1 MKYKPFKKIVLFG
14 KRRYEKSTH
23 ETLVKLK
30 KYLEKNHR
38 TVYLEQGTAELFKIH
53 HGETLQEDSI
63 KEQAELIIVV
73 GGDGS
78 LLNAAKTAVKSN
90 LPILGIN
97 RGKLGF
103 LTDISPDNFTSLEHI
118 LQGNY
123 KIEKRFLLKAEIFR
137 GKKILH
143 RLIALNDFVL
153 LPGKAAHMVE
163 FFLDIDKEF
172 MCAQKADGLII
183 ATPTGSTAY
192 ALSGGGPIL
201 HPQLDAMV
209 LVPMFPHK
217 LTSRPVVI
225 SGKSQ
230 IHLTLSL
237 RNETIPRLSC
247 DGQIPISL
255 ESDDKVTIQKYTK
268 SLNLIHPVSYQYF
281 STLRSKLYW
290 ENKPY

>member
-1 MKYKPFKKIVLFG
+1 MKHKPFKNIVLFG
-14 KRRYEKSTH
+14 KRRFEKDAQL
-23 ETLVKLK
+23 TLLKLK
-30 KYLEKNHR
+30 KHLEKNHR
-38 TVYLEQGTAELFKIH
+38 AVYLDQKTAELYKIQH
-53 HGETLQEDSI
+53 CKTLQENSFNY
-63 KEQAELIIVV
+63 QAELIIVV

-78 LLNAAKTAVKSN
+78 LLNAAQTAVKNN

-97 RGKLGF
+97 KGKLGF
-103 LTDISPDNFTSLEHI
+103 LTDVAPDDFKSLDHI
-118 LQGNY
+118 LNGNY
-123 KIEKRFLLKAEIFR
+123 KIEKRFLLKAEIYR
-137 GKKILH
+137 QKKVLH

-163 FFLDIDKEF
+163 FFIDIDKEF

-183 ATPTGSTAY
+183 STPTGSTAY

-230 IHLTLSL
+230 IQMTLSQ

-247 DGQIPISL
+247 DGQTPISL
-255 ESDDKVTIQKYTK
+255 EDDDTVIIQKYNK
-268 SLNLIHPVSYQYF
+268 SLRLIHPENYQYF
-281 STLRSKLYW
+281 STLRSKLSW
-290 ENKPY
+290 ENKP